1 MKEHFLDRLYGEY
14 QAYKASLLS
23 CPNSEIFDRC
33 YEIDAVVSFYEIL
46 LEKADG
52 MSDHELGILLKRRN
66 LLMELYE
73 LWLERED
80 STYGEMKMHVDNE
93 ISNMTKGISGR

>member
-80 STYGEMKMHVDNE
+80 STYGEMKMHVDSE

>member
-80 STYGEMKMHVDNE
+80 STYGEMKMHVDSE
-93 ISNMTKGISGR
+93 IESMTRQISGR